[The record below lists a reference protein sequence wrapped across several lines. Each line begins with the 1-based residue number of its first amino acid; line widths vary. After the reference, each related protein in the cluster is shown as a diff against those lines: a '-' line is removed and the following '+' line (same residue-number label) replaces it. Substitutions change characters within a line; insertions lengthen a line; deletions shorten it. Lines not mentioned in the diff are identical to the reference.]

1 MPDGDMSEDEP
12 ESKPENPDVEDVG
25 NFPNEFSEDERDQLL
40 QQYLHYADAA
50 LETSSQRIQTN
61 RTFGLILTTI
71 LAGLF
76 GLAQGKITL
85 RIGMTTLLGAGIGL
99 YSCYAWHQS
108 VASYRRLNQARYKI
122 LNKIEEELPAPL
134 YRDEW
139 RYLEKKQPDPEMVD
153 PREKDAEEHKGHTI
167 VESRYIRALG
177 VGYAAIGLYAVMKLG
192 MLISDSLPLAR

>member
-1 MPDGDMSEDEP
+1 MPDEDISEDEP
-12 ESKPENPDVEDVG
+12 ESKPKNPDTEDVE
-25 NFPNEFSEDERDQLL
+25 NFPKKFSEEDRDQLL

-85 RIGMTTLLGAGIGL
+85 RVGMTIFLGAGIGL

-108 VASYRRLNQARYKI
+108 VNSYRRLNGARYKI

-139 RYLEKKQPDPEMVD
+139 RYLEKKQPDPEMVE
-153 PREKDAEEHKGHTI
+153 PRERDAEKHKSHTI

-177 VGYAAIGLYAVMKLG
+177 VGYAAIGLYAIGKLG
-192 MLISDSLPLAR
+192 LLVVC

>member
-1 MPDGDMSEDEP
+1 MPDEEISEDEP
-12 ESKPENPDVEDVG
+12 ESKPENPETEDVE
-25 NFPNEFSEDERDQLL
+25 NFPKEFSEEDRDQLL

-76 GLAQGKITL
+76 GLAQGKITF
-85 RIGMTTLLGAGIGL
+85 RIGGTILLGAGIGS
-99 YSCYAWHQS
+99 YSCYAWKQS
-108 VASYRRLNQARYKI
+108 VDSYRRLNGARYKI

-139 RYLEKKQPDPEMVD
+139 RYLEKKQPDPEMVS
-153 PREKDAEEHKGHTI
+153 PRDKDAEEHKSHTI
-167 VESRYIRALG
+167 VESQYIRALG
-177 VGYAAIGLYAVMKLG
+177 AGYVAIGLYALIKLG
-192 MLISDSLPLAR
+192 LLVIESVPI